1 MGLRPTRRRQDDT
14 RVADKIAMAL
24 EVIRQTDERW
34 HGLAK
39 FLAHTGMDHDEELV
53 RRLAAR
59 AERMAQGGRRY
70 RP

>member
-1 MGLRPTRRRQDDT
+1 
-14 RVADKIAMAL
+14 VADKIAMAL

-39 FLAHTGMDHDEELV
+39 FLARSGMDKDEELL

-59 AERMAQGGRRY
+59 AERMDRQRRCRAGGRNDEP